1 MIFVIPLN
9 VEYKKHKKIKI
20 DCLRKKP
27 PKEIK
32 KIKLML
38 DNINTR
44 SAEKVFFIFLGQERS
59 E

>member
-9 VEYKKHKKIKI
+9 VEYKKHIKKIKI

-44 SAEKVFFIFLGQERS
+44 SAEKVFFYFFGAGKE
-59 E
+59 